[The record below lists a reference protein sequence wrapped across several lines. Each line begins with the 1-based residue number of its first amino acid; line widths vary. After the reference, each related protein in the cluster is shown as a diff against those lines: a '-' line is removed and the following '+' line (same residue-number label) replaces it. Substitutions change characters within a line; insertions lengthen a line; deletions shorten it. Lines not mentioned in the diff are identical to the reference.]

1 MRIFIVRRG
10 DSLYSIAK
18 NFGVSA
24 GELAYIN
31 QLSDPSRLTVG
42 QTIVIPDMQRPKTEI
57 EVNGYAYPNISDEQ
71 LDEVLP
77 QLTFLCP
84 FSWHIDAA
92 GGITPIEDE
101 RMIEKAYANST
112 APLLTLTNIGPSGG
126 FSGDIAHSIFTDM
139 AVQDTLVTNIL
150 AALRQRG
157 Y

>member
-1 MRIFIVRRG
+1 M
-10 DSLYSIAK
+10 
-18 NFGVSA
+18 
-24 GELAYIN
+24 
-31 QLSDPSRLTVG
+31 
-42 QTIVIPDMQRPKTEI
+42 IPDMQRPKTEI

-126 FSGDIAHSIFTDM
+126 FSGDIAHSIFTD
-139 AVQDTLVTNIL
+139 T
-150 AALRQRG
+150 AALYVLKLHNVCELFCVYSVWIIDVTVRI
-157 Y
+157 